1 MTLLRNRVKRMEKL
15 LDDLLEYSRLG
26 KAEDVRYTETVA
38 GSVMMDDLL
47 LLLAP
52 PPGMKVRFADAF
64 KTISIYRMPLQQV
77 LYNLIN
83 NAIKHHD
90 REEGEIEVDVART
103 EDGVRFSV
111 RDDGP
116 GIPAEFHERIFEM
129 FHTLKPRDQVEGS
142 GMGLAVVKK
151 TVERFG
157 GVITVTSDRG
167 RGTEFSFTWPIER
180 QSSDLSE
187 KAA

>member
-1 MTLLRNRVKRMEKL
+1 
-15 LDDLLEYSRLG
+15 
-26 KAEDVRYTETVA
+26 
-38 GSVMMDDLL
+38 
-47 LLLAP
+47 
-52 PPGMKVRFADAF
+52 
-64 KTISIYRMPLQQV
+64 MPLQQV

-157 GVITVTSDRG
+157 GVITVASEGG